1 MLEASVVMRRTKC
14 WKTTQS
20 FVVRIVEE
28 LERDSETQSAGRS
41 ELPFAVRSV
50 SEVTPDVVLDVKM
63 RGALQKC
70 VNVEEEVVTSRRTSF
85 SSP

>member
-14 WKTTQS
+14 WKTTRS
-20 FVVRIVEE
+20 FVVSIVEE

-41 ELPFAVRSV
+41 ELPFAVWSV
-50 SEVTPDVVLDVKM
+50 SEVAPEAVSDVKM
-63 RGALQKC
+63 RGALRKC
-70 VNVEEEVVTSRRTSF
+70 VNVKEEVVTSRRTSF